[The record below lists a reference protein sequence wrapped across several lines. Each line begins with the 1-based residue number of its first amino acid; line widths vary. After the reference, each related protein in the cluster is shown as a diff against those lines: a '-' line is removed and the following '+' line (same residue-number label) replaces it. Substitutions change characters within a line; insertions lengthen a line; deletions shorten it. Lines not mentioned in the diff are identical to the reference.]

1 MPYKRVDET
10 NGDMKIETF
19 KTDKEEM
26 KEIEGILKDRRIES
40 YKRTLPEY
48 RQSNSSGGRITKSV
62 RQVNTLEGI
71 NLKNRRTR
79 NEEKI
84 DIKNKPKVFSKTKK
98 FILVGV
104 IALGVIITSWIQLN
118 KFSNNE
124 KQELLNDIKTEIS
137 ASTGISPESIKVY
150 DKSSPTGSN
159 SYVDYY
165 VVNAGGKEYSYIQK
179 CNGGSMESPIK
190 DELKNPDLNEAI
202 STVASDGIVSGLR
215 ARRIRKALEAR
226 EIDLKIHGINLDKG
240 NSR

>member
-1 MPYKRVDET
+1 MPYKRVDEV

-19 KTDKEEM
+19 KTDEE
-26 KEIEGILKDRRIES
+26 EIESMSRLLEDRRIES

-48 RQSNSSGGRITKSV
+48 RQSDSKGRITKAV
-62 RQVNTLEGI
+62 KQVNTLKGV

-79 NEEKI
+79 KKEKI
-84 DIKNKPKVFSKTKK
+84 DIKNKPKIFSKPKIY
-98 FILVGV
+98 ILAGIVVGGL
-104 IALGVIITSWIQLN
+104 ILTSWVQLI

-226 EIDLKIHGINLDKG
+226 EIDLKIHGKSLDKE